1 MLREKSSSESF
12 WCPTDEIH
20 AAASRQLALTL
31 VPSEWAALSRLGTG
45 EWVADAQIVRLEQ
58 LGLVERAFGQA
69 LLTRLGRSLLG
80 QSD

>member
-1 MLREKSSSESF
+1 MLDDKSSSESF

-20 AAASRQLALTL
+20 AAASRQMALTL

-45 EWVADAQIVRLEQ
+45 EWVADAQILRLEE

-69 LLTRLGRSLLG
+69 LLTRLGRTLLG
-80 QSD
+80 HSE